1 MLAEAWV
8 EVTLPLPLIDQ
19 EKLANDFEEKK
30 KKTKPNTQ
38 LKAISIS
45 VTHPTQP

>member
-30 KKTKPNTQ
+30 KKNKTQ
-38 LKAISIS
+38 HS
-45 VTHPTQP
+45 VESNLH